1 MCLCGVGMTNGDQPT
16 GNFLCQFPCAHSNPF
31 VYGGKKITKPVVC
44 GLQFFSHRFDCL
56 HVLDP

>member
-31 VYGGKKITKPVVC
+31 VYGGKK
-44 GLQFFSHRFDCL
+44 LQNLWSVDCNSL
-56 HVLDP
+56 VTVLTAYMC

>member
-16 GNFLCQFPCAHSNPF
+16 GCQFPCAHSNPI
-31 VYGGKKITKPVVC
+31 VYGGKKIPKPVVC